1 VHHKGK
7 KKMNKLVEQLKI
19 HEGVKLKPYKCSA
32 GKLTIGVGKN
42 IEDNGITLEEAEYLL
57 QNDIAEARSQ
67 LLNSFPWMG
76 ELNDARISAMI
87 NFTFNV
93 GIGTVKK
100 FQKALAALEAG
111 DYGLAADEM
120 MLSRWAGQVGNRAVE
135 VTEQI
140 RTGKWSDDDG

>member
-1 VHHKGK
+1 
-7 KKMNKLVEQLKI
+7 MNKLIEQLKI

-42 IEDNGITLEEAEYLL
+42 IQDNGITLEEAEYLL

-76 ELNDARISAMI
+76 DFNDARISAMI

-100 FQKALAALEAG
+100 FENTLSYMKSGEW
-111 DYGLAADEM
+111 DKAADEM
-120 MLSRWAGQVGNRAVE
+120 MDSRWARQVGNRAVE

-140 RTGKWSDDDG
+140 RTGKWG

>member
-1 VHHKGK
+1 
-7 KKMNKLVEQLKI
+7 MNKLIEQLKR

-67 LLNSFPWMG
+67 LLHAFPWMG
-76 ELNDARISAMI
+76 EFNDARISAMI

-100 FQKALAALEAG
+100 FENTLSYMQSGEWDK
-111 DYGLAADEM
+111 AADEM
-120 MLSRWAGQVGNRAVE
+120 MDSRWARQVGNRAIE
-135 VTEQI
+135 VTDQI
-140 RTGKWSDDDG
+140 RTGKWL

>member
-1 VHHKGK
+1 
-7 KKMNKLVEQLKI
+7 MNKLIEQLKR
-19 HEGVKLKPYKCSA
+19 HEGVKLKLYTCSA
-32 GKLTIGVGKN
+32 GKLTIGVGRN
-42 IEDNGITLEEAEYLL
+42 IQDNGITMEEAEYFL

-67 LLNSFPWMG
+67 LLHAFPWMD

-100 FQKALAALEAG
+100 FEKALAALKEKNYDEA
-111 DYGLAADEM
+111 ANQM
-120 MLSRWAGQVGNRAVE
+120 MKSVWATQVGNRAIE

-140 RTGKWSDDDG
+140 RTGEWS

>member
-1 VHHKGK
+1 
-7 KKMNKLVEQLKI
+7 MNKLVEQLKI

-76 ELNDARISAMI
+76 DFNDARISAMI

-100 FQKALAALEAG
+100 FEKALAALEAG

-140 RTGKWSDDDG
+140 RTGKWSNDDG

>member
-1 VHHKGK
+1 
-7 KKMNKLVEQLKI
+7 MNKLIEQLKI

-100 FQKALAALEAG
+100 FENTLSYMQSGEWDK
-111 DYGLAADEM
+111 AADEM
-120 MLSRWAGQVGNRAVE
+120 MDSRWARQVGNRAIE

-140 RTGKWSDDDG
+140 RTGKWNT

>member
-1 VHHKGK
+1 
-7 KKMNKLVEQLKI
+7 MNKLIEQLKI

-57 QNDIAEARSQ
+57 QNDIAEATRQ
-67 LLNSFPWMG
+67 LLHAFPWMG
-76 ELNDARISAMI
+76 EFNDARISAMI

-100 FQKALAALEAG
+100 FEKALTAMQEG
-111 DYGLAADEM
+111 NFELAADEM
-120 MLSRWAGQVGNRAVE
+120 MDSRWARQVGNRAVE

-140 RTGKWSDDDG
+140 RTGKWNT

>member
-1 VHHKGK
+1 
-7 KKMNKLVEQLKI
+7 MNKLIEQLKI

-57 QNDIAEARSQ
+57 QNDIAEATRQ
-67 LLNSFPWMG
+67 LLHAFPWMVDF
-76 ELNDARISAMI
+76 NDARISAMI

-100 FQKALAALEAG
+100 FENTLSYMQSGEWDK
-111 DYGLAADEM
+111 AADEM
-120 MLSRWAGQVGNRAVE
+120 MDSRWARQVGNRAVE

-140 RTGKWSDDDG
+140 RTGKWNT

>member
-1 VHHKGK
+1 
-7 KKMNKLVEQLKI
+7 MNKLIEQLKI
-19 HEGVKLKPYKCSA
+19 HEGVKLKPYKCTA

-67 LLNSFPWMG
+67 LLHAFPWMG

-100 FQKALAALEAG
+100 FKNTLSCMQSGEWDK
-111 DYGLAADEM
+111 AADEM
-120 MLSRWAGQVGNRAVE
+120 MDSRWARQVGNRAIE
-135 VTEQI
+135 VTDQI
-140 RTGKWSDDDG
+140 RTGKWR

>member
-1 VHHKGK
+1 
-7 KKMNKLVEQLKI
+7 MNKLIEQLKI
-19 HEGVKLKPYKCSA
+19 HEGMKLKPYKCTA
-32 GKLTIGVGKN
+32 GKLTIGIGRN
-42 IEDNGITLEEAEYLL
+42 LEDVGITMEEAEYFL

-67 LLNSFPWMG
+67 LLHAFPWMG

-100 FQKALAALEAG
+100 FENTLSYMQSGEWDK
-111 DYGLAADEM
+111 AADEM
-120 MLSRWAGQVGNRAVE
+120 MDSRWARQVGNRAIE

-140 RTGKWSDDDG
+140 RTGKWNT

>member
-1 VHHKGK
+1 
-7 KKMNKLVEQLKI
+7 MNKLIEQLKI

-32 GKLTIGVGKN
+32 GKLTVGVGRN
-42 IEDNGITLEEAEYLL
+42 LEDVGISMEEAEYFL

-67 LLNSFPWMG
+67 LLHAFQWMG
-76 ELNDARISAMI
+76 EFNDARISAMI

-100 FQKALAALEAG
+100 FENTLSYLQSGEWDK
-111 DYGLAADEM
+111 AADEM
-120 MLSRWAGQVGNRAVE
+120 MDSRWASQVGNRAIE

-140 RTGKWSDDDG
+140 RTGKWNI

>member
-1 VHHKGK
+1 
-7 KKMNKLVEQLKI
+7 MNKLIEQLKI
-19 HEGVKLKPYKCSA
+19 HEGVKLKPYKCTA
-32 GKLTIGVGKN
+32 GKLTIGVGKK

-67 LLNSFPWMG
+67 LLHVFPWMG

-100 FQKALAALEAG
+100 FKNTLSYMQSGEWDK
-111 DYGLAADEM
+111 AADEM
-120 MLSRWAGQVGNRAVE
+120 MDSRWARQVGNRAIE

-140 RTGKWSDDDG
+140 RTGKWNI